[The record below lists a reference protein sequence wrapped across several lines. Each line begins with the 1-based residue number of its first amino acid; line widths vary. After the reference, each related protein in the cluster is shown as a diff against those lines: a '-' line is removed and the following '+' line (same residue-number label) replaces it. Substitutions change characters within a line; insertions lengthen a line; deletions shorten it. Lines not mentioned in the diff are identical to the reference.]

1 MPQINFAVFK
11 VGGVCIGD
19 TDVTRALT
27 VPMDPTR
34 QGATLPV
41 RPLANVLKKM
51 TTVLRMG
58 HAWALQVLAYP
69 GLRRAK
75 SVQALI
81 QPSPVEGMPK
91 AVAERFVTGS
101 YRL

>member
-1 MPQINFAVFK
+1 MHSRYRCDKSPD
-11 VGGVCIGD
+11 C
-19 TDVTRALT
+19 TDGSDEAGCNTTGTSSCKL
-27 VPMDPTR
+27 
-34 QGATLPV
+34 LE
-41 RPLANVLKKM
+41 KM
-51 TTVLRMG
+51 TTVLRLG

-81 QPSPVEGMPK
+81 QSSPVEGMPK